1 MIKQKMVFATGTSA
15 LLATAE
21 RVCDLVLLAIPLTLR
36 DAD

>member
-1 MIKQKMVFATGTSA
+1 MIKQKMVFATGTPA

-21 RVCDLVLLAIPLTLR
+21 RGCDLILPAIPLTLR